1 MSTTTDVPAIDHSLA
16 GNLRCMRKRLGLS
29 QDELAQRVGLNRG
42 NIASYE
48 KGSAEP
54 KLCNLLRLSHFLGV
68 SIHDLTRSDLSCERR
83 YKRAYSSYLRLNNE
97 EAAELQDFERANGEL
112 REVYEGI
119 EKCHAFVHR
128 QTAELGT
135 DARVIDAQYTQL
147 RQVTAELLRKQDEL
161 LAFVKARLKE

>member
-1 MSTTTDVPAIDHSLA
+1 MSLTSAVPAVDHDLA
-16 GNLRCMRKRLGLS
+16 NNLRCMRKRLGLS

-83 YKRAYSSYLRLNNE
+83 YKQAYASYLRLNNE
-97 EAAELQDFERANGEL
+97 ETAELQDFERATAEL
-112 REVYEGI
+112 RDVYEGI
-119 EKCHAFVHR
+119 TKCHAFVHR
-128 QTAELGT
+128 QAGELGA
-135 DARVIDAQYTQL
+135 DARVIDAQYMQL
-147 RQVTAELLRKQDEL
+147 EQVTQELLRKQGEL
-161 LAFVKARLKE
+161 MAFVKARMKV